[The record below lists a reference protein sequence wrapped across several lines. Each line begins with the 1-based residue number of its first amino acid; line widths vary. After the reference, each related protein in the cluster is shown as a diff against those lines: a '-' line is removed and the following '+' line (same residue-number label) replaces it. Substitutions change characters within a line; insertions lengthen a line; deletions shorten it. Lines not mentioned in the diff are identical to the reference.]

1 LARKERMDAGCL
13 WGVPVQR
20 EWMNMEGM
28 TSVLRSFW
36 TLWVFLFFVGI
47 VLWAYWPKNKKKVE
61 SYSDIPL
68 RPDGS
73 GDEKQS

>member
-1 LARKERMDAGCL
+1 MD
-13 WGVPVQR
+13 
-20 EWMNMEGM
+20 GM
-28 TSVLRSFW
+28 MTALRSFW

-47 VLWAYWPKNKKKVE
+47 VLWAYWPKNKNKVE

-73 GDEKQS
+73 GDEKKL

>member
-1 LARKERMDAGCL
+1 
-13 WGVPVQR
+13 
-20 EWMNMEGM
+20 MEVMM
-28 TSVLRSFW
+28 TALRSFW

-47 VLWAYWPKNKKKVE
+47 VLWAYWPKNKNRVE

-73 GDEKQS
+73 DDEKRS